1 MTMSMND
8 RQKQPDEVI
17 SRFNGLKAETMSLML
32 GTVGKQ
38 GLPRTSYAPFVLE
51 SGNFYIY
58 LSGLSEH
65 TAELIANPVASIL
78 LIEDEAAADQI
89 FARARVSY
97 MCDSGVIERDGS
109 KYEHILGLFSAR
121 FGGVIDVLK
130 SLPDFVLFELTPRSG
145 RFITG
150 FGQAY
155 DLSGDQLDILEHIGP
170 DQIRGST
177 GSKP

>member
-1 MTMSMND
+1 MND
-8 RQKQPDEVI
+8 EPRNPDEIVD
-17 SRFNGLKAETMSLML
+17 RFNGLKAETKSLML
-32 GTVGKQ
+32 GTVSEQ

-58 LSGLSEH
+58 LSGLSGH
-65 TAELIANPVASIL
+65 TAELIANPVTSIL
-78 LIEDEAAADQI
+78 LIEDEADAGQI

-97 MCDSGVIERDGS
+97 LCDAEVIRRGGS
-109 KYEHILGLFSAR
+109 KYEHVLGLFSAR

-155 DLSGDQLDILEHIGP
+155 DLAGDQLDILEHVGP
-170 DQIRGST
+170 DQIRDRNGQ
-177 GSKP
+177 